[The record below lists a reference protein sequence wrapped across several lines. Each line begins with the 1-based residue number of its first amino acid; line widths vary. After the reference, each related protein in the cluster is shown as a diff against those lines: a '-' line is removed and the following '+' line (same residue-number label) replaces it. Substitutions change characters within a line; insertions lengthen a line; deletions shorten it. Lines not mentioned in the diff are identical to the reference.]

1 MSPNLFDRLAE
12 LDVPPPP
19 VQFDQQLHQRVNRSL
34 VVGQL
39 VDLLVGAFPWAA
51 GHFAKALLGAILFTV
66 TGRYETDTKQQ
77 RRR

>member
-19 VQFDQQLHQRVNRSL
+19 VHFDQQLHQRVNRSL

-51 GHFAKALLGAILFTV
+51 RHFAKALL
-66 TGRYETDTKQQ
+66 
-77 RRR
+77 